1 MEENKNHIDDLQKL
15 AEEGWK
21 QMHETLRQHSLTSD
35 EHPKPLSS
43 KRYIFILAAA
53 CVFFLLI
60 VTSPFILN
68 HNSNFHSKIKINS
81 SIFLSKKPA
90 TQIITD
96 STISFKENES
106 PEITS
111 QQKNN
116 LHQKINSAFLAS
128 RKEYFSQFLQNEK
141 KYLLQKFS
149 LEKSYQLII
158 PASDTQIDSTIE
170 IEKTIP
176 VQKKPANLFSKKIRL
191 FAGAG
196 INMSSAGNKFSHSFD
211 RGNFNIH
218 PSVTVVIPLTQKL
231 NLHTG
236 LSIFSTI
243 HGKEVSAKEKELV
256 TNLSP
261 NVYYNIKTT
270 SIIKTSYFDLPV
282 TLHCSINK
290 NWSVGSGIQL
300 SRLSKVNI
308 KEVKESYDYN
318 NTLYSA
324 TVDRYNASPMI
335 ARAAFQRKI
344 EIKKMEPRLI
354 IETNLQQ
361 GSFLFSA
368 GYYYSLDK
376 SIILKDG
383 YNSSHQYRNEYFKL
397 GIQYRICGPK

>member
-1 MEENKNHIDDLQKL
+1 MEENKNHIDDMQKL

-21 QMHETLRQHSLTSD
+21 QMHETLRQHGLTSD
-35 EHPKPLSS
+35 GHSKTASS
-43 KRYIFILAAA
+43 KKRYIIILAAA
-53 CVFFLLI
+53 CVLFLLI

-81 SIFLSKKPA
+81 STFLSKKPA
-90 TQIITD
+90 TQTTTD
-96 STISFKENES
+96 NTISFEENES

-111 QQKNN
+111 KQKNS
-116 LHQKINSAFLAS
+116 LHQKINNAFLAS
-128 RKEYFSQFLQNEK
+128 RKEYFSQSLQNEK

-149 LEKSYQLII
+149 LEKSYQLVI
-158 PASDTQIDSTIE
+158 PASDTPIDSTIE

-191 FAGAG
+191 FAGVG
-196 INMSSAGNKFSHSFD
+196 INISSAGNKFSHSFD
-211 RGNFNIH
+211 LKNFNIH

-236 LSIFSTI
+236 LSAFSTI
-243 HGKEVSAKEKELV
+243 HGKEVSAKEKELM
-256 TNLSP
+256 TNLSS

-270 SIIKTSYFDLPV
+270 SIIKASYFNLPV
-282 TLHCSINK
+282 TLHYSMNK

-300 SRLSKVNI
+300 SRLNKVSI

-335 ARAAFQRKI
+335 ARAAFQKKI

-361 GSFLFSA
+361 GPFLFSA

-397 GIQYRICGPK
+397 GVQYKICGK